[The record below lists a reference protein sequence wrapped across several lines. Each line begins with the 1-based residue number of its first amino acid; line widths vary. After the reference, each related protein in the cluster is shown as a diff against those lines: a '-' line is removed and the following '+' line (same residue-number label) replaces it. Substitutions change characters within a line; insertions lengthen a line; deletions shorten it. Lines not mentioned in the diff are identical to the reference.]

1 MRKTKFTLW
10 LEELD
15 GLQKKLHDVHSLSD
29 VKETITIDGKVLTF
43 NLGKEYNV
51 ETSDAS
57 YPLAPR
63 NLRPLYTNNKEE
75 FDALLESLKQSTTAV
90 VEATDTILTAISE
103 EAVPG
108 AVMARMKGEQVSG
121 DSPDLVKD
129 MAEKK
134 LKELYDWVFDQIP
147 KGILKSFQVVLP
159 IANRE
164 LDLQVSHNYSVSTLL
179 LDIRYDKL
187 RATQSTVR
195 AGDVEQ
201 AMYFLANF
209 DVIKAKLQSLLDQL
223 KAIKV

>member
-15 GLQKKLHDVHSLSD
+15 GLQKKLTDVHSFSD
-29 VKETITIDGKVLTF
+29 VSETITIDGKILTI
-43 NLGKEYNV
+43 NLGKEYNAEV
-51 ETSDAS
+51 SDAS
-57 YPLAPR
+57 HPLRPR

-134 LKELYDWVFDQIP
+134 LKELYDRVCEQMP
-147 KGILKSFQVVLP
+147 KGIWNSFAVTLP
-159 IANRE
+159 IADRE
-164 LDLQVSHNYSVSTLL
+164 LELETWRNQY
-179 LDIRYDKL
+179 RE
-187 RATQSTVR
+187 TVEIKWGKFVHVNGSR
-195 AGDVEQ
+195 CVIGDVEQ
-201 AMYFLANF
+201 AMYFVANF
-209 DVIKAKLQSLLDQL
+209 DVIKAKLQKLLYQMN
-223 KAIKV
+223 AIKV